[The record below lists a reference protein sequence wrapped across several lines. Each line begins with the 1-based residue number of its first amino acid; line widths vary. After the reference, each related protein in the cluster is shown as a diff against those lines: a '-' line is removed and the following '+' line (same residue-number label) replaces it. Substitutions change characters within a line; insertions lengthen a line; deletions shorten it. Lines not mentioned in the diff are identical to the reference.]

1 MESNGRGDI
10 YREDLLVIET
20 IVGGALGAISRL
32 APEIINF
39 FDRKNERKHELAMG
53 VQQYDL
59 AKLQSESAYRL
70 KDREVEGEQFT
81 SAMEAMKAG
90 IEAQGKQ
97 TGVRWVDAL
106 NALVRPT
113 ITFWIFSLY
122 SIAKTAQIHFA
133 HAASDSS
140 FQEAVLATWSP
151 ADEAMLSAVLTFY
164 FIGRVWERTA
174 ARTFR

>member
-1 MESNGRGDI
+1 
-10 YREDLLVIET
+10 VIET

-90 IEAQGKQ
+90 IEAQAKP
-97 TGVRWVDAL
+97 TGIRWVDAFS
-106 NALVRPT
+106 ALIRPGVT
-113 ITFWIFSLY
+113 TWVFVLFAGY
-122 SIAKTAQIHFA
+122 KTAMLHLA
-133 HAASDSS
+133 L
-140 FQEAVLATWSP
+140 EANVALADAVVNLWTP
-151 ADEAMLSAVLTFY
+151 ADEAMLSAILTFW
-164 FIGRVWERTA
+164 FVGRVWERNTD
-174 ARTFR
+174 RYFK